1 MDTASNAHSSDPLQ
15 LPQATDDNGNRD
27 LALTLS
33 TRAALAINRLAR
45 HHQIDPRDV
54 IERLVLAA
62 DHQISEGIDL
72 DSAQWD
78 QYFGLRRVTL

>member
-1 MDTASNAHSSDPLQ
+1 MRCPEKLDH
-15 LPQATDDNGNRD
+15 
-27 LALTLS
+27 S

-45 HHQIDPRDV
+45 HHQIDQRDV

-62 DHQISEGIDL
+62 DHQISEGIDF
-72 DSAQWD
+72 DSARWD